1 MRDMLDITDSFR
13 QMARPYVGHACVL
26 IVGLL
31 AACGGSREPGAA
43 QEPAAVEEP
52 AAPAAGDSPAAAPEE
67 AAAEAKEEAPVVV
80 PEDAPAAAADDAPA
94 PALIAIGEL
103 GGRYGFDWL
112 HPKSTRCKKLDQAFI
127 RKLEK
132 AKATCTEREPGE
144 SFGIDV
150 GPWHSCAAGDQ
161 EWLIF
166 ATREN
171 CIEAFETMMA
181 NAE

>member
-1 MRDMLDITDSFR
+1 MRDMLVITGSFQ
-13 QMARPYVGHACVL
+13 QMARLPYVGHACVL
-26 IVGLL
+26 LVSLL
-31 AACGGSREPGAA
+31 AACGGSRQPDAA
-43 QEPAAVEEP
+43 QEPAAAEEP
-52 AAPAAGDSPAAAPEE
+52 ATPAAGDSPAAAPDE
-67 AAAEAKEEAPVVV
+67 AAEEAPVAV
-80 PEDAPAAAADDAPA
+80 PEEAPVAAAEDAPAPT
-94 PALIAIGEL
+94 LIAMGEL
-103 GGRYGFDWL
+103 RGQYGFDWL
-112 HPKSTRCKKLDQAFI
+112 HPKSTKCKKLDQAFI

-144 SFGIDV
+144 SFGVDV

-171 CIEAFETMMA
+171 CVEAFETMMA